1 MNISGKKEDIIDKWT
16 LETIIELQKIEP
28 DKLTI
33 TIDFLNL
40 LVPAKYEA
48 FPSSDEENS
57 NLRKV
62 PIEQVSK

>member
-33 TIDFLNL
+33 SIDFLNL
-40 LVPAKYEA
+40 LVPAKDEA